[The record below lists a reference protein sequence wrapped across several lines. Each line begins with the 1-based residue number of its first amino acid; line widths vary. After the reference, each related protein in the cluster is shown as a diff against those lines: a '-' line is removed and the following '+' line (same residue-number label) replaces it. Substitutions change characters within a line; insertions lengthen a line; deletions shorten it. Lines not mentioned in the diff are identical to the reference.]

1 MKALLTLTS
10 PDELQIL
17 EKPQICLNG
26 VNFDEDFLSALVA
39 KHFTKQRWQVRH
51 RISDAFEIY
60 MRENPSSHRRKFQ
73 IVAHHAYRLFLSQLG
88 DMALEELRHYHITQF
103 RDCLLADG
111 LHPNTVRRHITV
123 LNAMV
128 NMAFKHLDID
138 RLSPLRG
145 LFIRGEGEPSRTI
158 APITVEQLIKVKA
171 HLLSHPIPSR
181 LAALIQL
188 NTGMRISE
196 PVLARLDDLVLDH
209 DIPHLWV
216 RKNRLTDRKTQASIR
231 CVPLLGVSLQ
241 AAKELHRRA
250 VMEKSEWLIPQYASE
265 VGNTSCAAT
274 LNKCMSHL
282 NFRTHMFRHAFIDR
296 LKACGDVPVPIAE
309 AITGHGRNVS
319 DFAHYGS
326 VGYTLE
332 QKKAVI
338 ERILI

>member
-1 MKALLTLTS
+1 MKAISTVALS
-10 PDELQIL
+10 DELQIL
-17 EKPQICLNG
+17 PKSQVRLNG
-26 VNFDEDFLSALVA
+26 INFDEDFLSALVA
-39 KHFTKQRWQVRH
+39 KHLTKQRLKVRH
-51 RISDAFEIY
+51 RVSDAFEIY
-60 MRENPSSHRRKFQ
+60 MRENPSAHRRKFQ
-73 IVAHHAYRLFLSQLG
+73 IVSHHAYRLFLAQLG
-88 DMALEELRHYHITQF
+88 DMALDELRHCHITQL
-103 RDCLLADG
+103 RDCLLATG
-111 LHPNTVRRHITV
+111 LHPNSVRRHITV
-123 LNAMV
+123 INAMV

-138 RLSPLRG
+138 RLSPFRRLY
-145 LFIRGEGEPSRTI
+145 IRGEGEMSRTM
-158 APITVEQLIKVKA
+158 APITQEQLCKVKA

-196 PVLARLDDLVLDH
+196 PVLARLDDLVLDN

-216 RKNRLTDRKTQASIR
+216 RKNSLTDRKTQASIR
-231 CVPLLGVSLQ
+231 CVPLLGVSLL

-250 VMEKSEWLIPQYASE
+250 VKQNSEWLIPQYASE
-265 VGNTSCAAT
+265 IGNTSCAAT

-338 ERILI
+338 DRILI